1 MEMNR
6 RSFIRSLAIG
16 GAAIAIAP
24 NLSFSPIEE
33 AKQAIVQDGERVI
46 VQIFWPNIKK
56 QKLNSDYVY
65 LDLGST
71 SAAEFLVFEMRV
83 FKTMVEPMLREDK
96 VKYQVD

>member
-16 GAAIAIAP
+16 GAAVAIAP
-24 NLSFSPIEE
+24 NLSFASIEE
-33 AKQAIVQDGERVI
+33 ENQVAAERGALVI
-46 VQIFWPNIKK
+46 VQIFWPNMKK
-56 QKLNSDYVY
+56 QKLNSDSVY

-71 SAAEFLVFEMRV
+71 SGAEFLVFEMGV
-83 FKTMVEPMLREDK
+83 FKSMVEPMLKEDK